1 MVLFMKN
8 PTNIHIE
15 IPVEIPIITLADYA
29 HQAINKHFQKAIKWE
44 KSVKK
49 DEDPEALHQMR
60 VGIRRL
66 RTAINQ
72 FSRYLDLPQT
82 INDKNIRKIARI
94 LGNLRDLD
102 VLKETIENDYLPH
115 LLKKEKTSLKVVF
128 AALEKQREVAVTHV
142 AQMFKDELYRCFK
155 TECQNWLDHP
165 IYKPFTFIPVNHIL
179 PELLTPMVSEFCVHP
194 GWLVATEIVDLQI
207 LINEKITP
215 MELEK
220 TVDKHGEILHGLR
233 KKAKGLRYQ
242 MELFNQLY
250 SDDFANQISAVKQV
264 QEILGMLQDIVVL
277 QGWLNNIFKSE
288 IDSELRG
295 FKTLLAANRYKLW
308 QEWQPIQKRFL
319 LAETRYNLHLTVL
332 QVN

>member
-1 MVLFMKN
+1 MEVSV
-8 PTNIHIE
+8 E
-15 IPVEIPIITLADYA
+15 IPVKTLADYA
-29 HQAINKHFQKAIKWE
+29 YQAIDKHFQKTMKWE

-72 FSRYLDLPQT
+72 FSRYLDLPET

-102 VLKETIENDYLPH
+102 VLKQMIENDYLPH
-115 LLKKEKTSLKVVF
+115 LLKKEKTSLKVAF
-128 AALEKQREVAVTHV
+128 AALEKQRGIAVTHV
-142 AQMFKDELYRCFK
+142 YQMFKDELYRCFK
-155 TECQNWLDHP
+155 VECQSWLDHP
-165 IYKPFTFIPVNHIL
+165 IYQPFTFIPVNHIL
-179 PELLTPMVSEFCVHP
+179 PELLMPMVSEFCLHS
-194 GWLVATEIVDLQI
+194 GWLVGTEILGSQI

-233 KKAKGLRYQ
+233 KKAKSLRYQ
-242 MELFNQLY
+242 MELFSELY
-250 SDDFANQISAVKQV
+250 SDDFSNQILAVKQI
-264 QEILGMLQDIVVL
+264 QEVLGMLQDIVVL
-277 QGWLNNIFKSE
+277 QGWLSNIFKSE
-288 IDSELRG
+288 MDSELG
-295 FKTLLAANRYKLW
+295 GLKTLLAVNRYKLW
-308 QEWQPIQKRFL
+308 QEWQPIQKHFL
-319 LAETRYNLHLTVL
+319 LAETRYDLHLTVL